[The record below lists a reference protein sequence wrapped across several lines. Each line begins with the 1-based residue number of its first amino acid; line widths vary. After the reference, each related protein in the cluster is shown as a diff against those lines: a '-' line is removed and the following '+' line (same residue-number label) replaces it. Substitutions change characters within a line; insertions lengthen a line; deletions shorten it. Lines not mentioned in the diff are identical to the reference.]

1 MNVGK
6 LRKRVQL
13 QHLARN
19 QDSFGEAV
27 PSYSTYATVW
37 ASVEPL
43 QGRELEH
50 AQQISAE
57 VTHRVTIRYNA
68 AVTPEHR
75 VLYGTRILEI
85 EAVINPEERN
95 EYLVLMCKEAA

>member
-1 MNVGK
+1 MRIGK

-27 PSYSTYATVW
+27 SSYTPYATVW

-68 AVTPEHR
+68 AVTSEHR
-75 VLYGTRILEI
+75 VVYGNRTLEI

-95 EYLVLMCKEAA
+95 EMLVLMCKEAA